1 MSINEI
7 IKIVVPII
15 GVILAI
21 ISVIVAYFLLKENR
35 KMRELSTSPNIVFT
49 FLSSSQNR
57 ILGRLENIGY
67 GTAHNINVKVDPD
80 FQIMGRKSLQKIFK
94 NVNYLS
100 PKQCYDTDYGFINI
114 DNNLI
119 GFKKHKLTITWTRKK
134 QDKNKE
140 IFIANF
146 EEDYFKYFPC
156 SHSFSDLVNS
166 IDNLNN
172 NLERYLSSF

>member
-1 MSINEI
+1 MSLDITLKIINLLAL
-7 IKIVVPII
+7 
-15 GVILAI
+15 VINLML
-21 ISVIVAYFLLKENR
+21 VYFILKESR
-35 KMRELSTSPNIVFT
+35 KMRELSSSPNIVFT
-49 FLSSSQNR
+49 FLSSSQNQ

-67 GTAHNINVKVDPD
+67 GTAYNINIKVDPD
-80 FQIMGRKSLQKIFK
+80 FQIMGRKSLQKIFQ

-100 PKQCYDTDYGFINI
+100 PRQCFDIDYGFINI
-114 DNNLI
+114 DNNLLC
-119 GFKKHKLTITWTRKK
+119 FKKHKLTITWTRKK

-166 IDNLNN
+166 IDKLSN
-172 NLERYLSSF
+172 NLESYLSSF